1 MRSCQW
7 IAAVLIAS
15 PLSADPNGL
24 FINIGTPE
32 ERAAQTEADARV
44 GLPRGAV
51 GTNAASEVLS
61 DPDRAAAEK
70 ERYAKKGR
78 YAMEDGGYEEAAMH
92 FTSALAIFPKVMT
105 APMAMNLARSNEWEP
120 ADRRRVE
127 AAGLYANRS
136 YAYLRAGDWKK
147 YGARALQDGLAAS
160 MLAPV
165 SPWAIA
171 PLAGTVE
178 SLVALEP
185 GCASNVVPPWAATS
199 GASDPAKL
207 LPQFCHALVAEA
219 YLMLTEVLQF
229 VPGKGFDAS
238 LDTKEIKAARRKVGG
253 HLKEAG
259 GMHPKN
265 PSDLADAVRRSL
277 IAGAV
282 KHALTSKA
290 YDGDNDAFTV
300 VQQTQLATQSVIT
313 LGSFR
318 LGNVAMMPQEWRPP
332 NEIVPGL
339 RASERLV
346 EAWYKQLLDAD
357 SDAAKKESKR
367 KSKTKGKKKSK
378 KAAPKD
384 EV

>member
-1 MRSCQW
+1 MRCW
-7 IAAVLIAS
+7 IAALLLAS
-15 PLSADPNGL
+15 PTSADTGGL

-44 GLPRGAV
+44 GLPKRAV

-70 ERYAKKGR
+70 ERYTKKGR

-105 APMAMNLARSNEWEP
+105 ASAAMNLARSNEWEP
-120 ADRRRVE
+120 ADGRRVE

-136 YAYLRAGDWKK
+136 HAYLRAGDWKS

-165 SPWAIA
+165 SPWAIT
-171 PLAGTVE
+171 PLAEAVE
-178 SLVALEP
+178 SLVAVAP
-185 GCASNVVPPWAATS
+185 GCASNVAPPWAATS
-199 GASDPAKL
+199 GASYPAKL
-207 LPQFCHALVAEA
+207 PPQFCHALVAEA
-219 YLMLTEVLQF
+219 YLMLIEALQF
-229 VPGKGFDAS
+229 VPGQGFDAS

-265 PSDLADAVRRSL
+265 PSDLTDAVRRSL

-282 KHALTSKA
+282 KYALTSKA
-290 YDGDNDAFTV
+290 YDGDKDAFTA
-300 VQQTQLATQSVIT
+300 VQQMQFASQSVIT
-313 LGSFR
+313 LASFR
-318 LGNVAMMPQEWRPP
+318 LGNVATTPEKWRPP
-332 NEIVPGL
+332 AEVVPGL
-339 RASERLV
+339 RTSERLV

-357 SDAAKKESKR
+357 ADATKK
-367 KSKTKGKKKSK
+367 KSKKKSKKSKKSK